1 MLLSIPSVLD
11 SLAPTTEQF
20 ETTQVEVSLDD
31 DACSIQVISSESRV
45 ESVVFVPSEQW
56 SLLGLLALN
65 RNAPPKRGQ
74 AVSSTKGK
82 GTKSN
87 AAVRCSSITQSAR
100 KTEASK
106 GPPGSSRLRSG
117 RRLSEEVKPP
127 LSRGRETQSC
137 PPATSRFRDDDPS
150 TTASRSGAKSK
161 ARTASAGKRDV
172 SCPPAFLG
180 GRGDSSKPRG
190 SGDVATVSTAN
201 RKRKVRR
208 HPADSPNRRAN
219 KPDLVSQTS
228 KRIIGSYRVG
238 GGGGEGFCRATTR
251 NKRNRIIPE
260 VSV

>member
-45 ESVVFVPSEQW
+45 ESVVFVPNEQR

-65 RNAPPKRGQ
+65 RNAPPKGGR

-87 AAVRCSSITQSAR
+87 AVVCGSSITQSAR
-100 KTEASK
+100 KAESPK
-106 GPPGSSRLRSG
+106 GPHARLRSG
-117 RRLSEEVKPP
+117 RRLPEEVKP

-150 TTASRSGAKSK
+150 TTASRSAAKSK
-161 ARTASAGKRDV
+161 AGMASAGKRDV
-172 SCPPAFLG
+172 SCPPALQG
-180 GRGDSSKPRG
+180 GRGG
-190 SGDVATVSTAN
+190 SGLPRRSGDAATASTAN

-238 GGGGEGFCRATTR
+238 GGGGEGFCRTTAR